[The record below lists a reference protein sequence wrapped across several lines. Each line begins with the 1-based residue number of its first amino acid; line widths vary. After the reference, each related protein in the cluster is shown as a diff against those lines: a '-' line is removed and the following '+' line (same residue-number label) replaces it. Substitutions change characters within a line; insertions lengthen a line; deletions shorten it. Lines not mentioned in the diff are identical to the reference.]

1 MKYINGRTSKSNAT
15 RMDSQ
20 YSKNGKCN
28 KEVTLASI
36 QPSRNPLH

>member
-1 MKYINGRTSKSNAT
+1 MKNINGRTSKANAT

-20 YSKNGKCN
+20 YSKGNCK
-28 KEVTLASI
+28 KKVTLANI